1 MFDHPLPQTAFE
13 ALDWPIAQYQPYLD
27 ELIQYDLNTDNL
39 LPWLERWSEVSKLI
53 SEVYQRVYVAT
64 TVDTTDEIALKRFE
78 TFMAEV
84 FPAVQIALDQ
94 LNRKLLTVA
103 DHLPDGFA
111 VPLRHIRAQVE
122 LFREENLPLF
132 TEHSKLD
139 TEFDQIIGAQTIQ
152 WDGQEMTLPQ
162 LTPILQETDRAK
174 REQVWRLSMERRLQD
189 RETLN
194 EIWVKYMDLRGQ
206 IAKNAGFS
214 DYLSYRWQDLGRFDY
229 TPADSIAFQNAIE
242 AVVVPAAHRLY
253 QRRQAQLGVETL
265 RPWDTLVDTLGRA
278 PLRPYQSEQE
288 LEGKMEQIFQCVDP
302 VFGRYF
308 QTMRAEQ
315 LLDLPNR
322 KGKAPGGYCTAF
334 NMTERPY
341 IFMNAVGMHDDV
353 QTLLHEGG
361 HAFHAFEA
369 FKLPYNQL
377 QNPPMEFAE
386 VASMAMELLGA
397 PYLTQDQGGYYTEN
411 EAARARIEHLEGLI
425 SFWGYM
431 AVVDA
436 FQHWV
441 YTHHAEASVPA
452 NCDRKWSELWD
463 RFMIGIDYGGLQEIK
478 ETGWQRK
485 LHIYQLPFYYV
496 EYGLAQLGAVQV
508 WANSLKDQAQ
518 ATSDYRYALSLGG
531 TKTLPELFSAAGA
544 KFAFDP
550 ATLQTA
556 VDLIEGTITQLE
568 SV

>member
-1 MFDHPLPQTAFE
+1 MFDHPLPKTAFE
-13 ALDWPIAQYQPYLD
+13 ALDWSVEHYQPYLD
-27 ELIQYDLNTDNL
+27 QLVQYTLTSDNL
-39 LPWLERWSEVSKLI
+39 TPWLEQWSQVNKFI
-53 SEVYQRVYVAT
+53 YEVYQRIYVAT

-78 TFMAEV
+78 TFMSAV
-84 FPAVQIALDQ
+84 FPVVQVALDQ

-103 DHLPDGFA
+103 DHLPEGFD
-111 VPLRHIRAQVE
+111 VPLRYVRTQVQ

-132 TEHSKLD
+132 TEQSKLD
-139 TEFDQIIGAQTIQ
+139 TEYDQIIGAQTIE
-152 WDGQEMTLPQ
+152 WEGQELTLPQ
-162 LTPILQETDRAK
+162 LDPILQETDRAK

-194 EIWVKYMDLRGQ
+194 QLWVNYMKLRGQ

-229 TPADSIAFQNAIE
+229 TPADSVAFQNAIE
-242 AVVVPAAHRLY
+242 QVVVPVAQRLY
-253 QRRQAQLGVETL
+253 QRRQAQLGVESL

-278 PLRPYQSEQE
+278 PLRPYQSDQE
-288 LEGKMEQIFQCVDP
+288 LESRMERIFDCVDP
-302 VFGRYF
+302 IFGRYF
-308 QTMRAEQ
+308 QTMRDEK

-322 KGKAPGGYCTAF
+322 KGKAPGGYCTTF
-334 NMTERPY
+334 SMVERPY

-361 HAFHAFEA
+361 HAFHAFES
-369 FKLPYNQL
+369 FKLPYNQQ

-397 PYLTQDQGGYYTEN
+397 PYLTQDQGGYYSES
-411 EAARARIEHLEGLI
+411 ESARARIEHLEGLI
-425 SFWGYM
+425 TFWGYM

-441 YTHHAEASVPA
+441 YTHHEQASIPA
-452 NCDRKWSELWD
+452 NCDQKWSELWD
-463 RFMIGIDYGGLQEIK
+463 RFMIGIDYNGLEAIK

-485 LHIYQLPFYYV
+485 VHIYQLPFYYV

-508 WANSLKDQAQ
+508 WANSLRDQAK
-518 ATSDYRYALSLGG
+518 ATADYRYALSLGG

-550 ATLQTA
+550 ETLQTA
-556 VDLIEGTITQLE
+556 VELIETTITQLE
-568 SV
+568 RA